1 MSDGS
6 SKLIAIDEEPNH
18 QIVHGRRFGEAN
30 GATHETPNSI
40 NLNMP
45 AECVSQSPHGICARD
60 VSHQCKSV
68 FSGLSVCGDQQ
79 NPYVEVSKTLK
90 IKTGSPRLIEGS
102 SLGYNTPI
110 SIIAFLNNDL
120 HEIEDQISGTLSA

>member
-45 AECVSQSPHGICARD
+45 AECVSKSPRGICARECILPMQ
-60 VSHQCKSV
+60 VRLLRAQRMRGSAKP
-68 FSGLSVCGDQQ
+68 LCGAQQ
-79 NPYVEVSKTLK
+79 NPQDKNRES
-90 IKTGSPRLIEGS
+90 RLI
-102 SLGYNTPI
+102 
-110 SIIAFLNNDL
+110 
-120 HEIEDQISGTLSA
+120 

>member
-45 AECVSQSPHGICARD
+45 AECVSKSPHGICARECILPMQ
-60 VSHQCKSV
+60 VRLLRAQRMWGSAKP
-68 FSGLSVCGDQQ
+68 LCGAQQ
-79 NPYVEVSKTLK
+79 NPQDKNRE
-90 IKTGSPRLIEGS
+90 SPI
-102 SLGYNTPI
+102 
-110 SIIAFLNNDL
+110 DL
-120 HEIEDQISGTLSA
+120 RFFAGI

>member
-45 AECVSQSPHGICARD
+45 AECVTNHRMVFAHES
-60 VSHQCKSV
+60 VSYRCKSV
-68 FSGLSVCGDQQ
+68 FSGLSVCGAQQ
-79 NPYVEVSKTLK
+79 NPQDKNRESPIDLK
-90 IKTGSPRLIEGS
+90 FFAGI
-102 SLGYNTPI
+102 
-110 SIIAFLNNDL
+110 
-120 HEIEDQISGTLSA
+120 

>member
-45 AECVSQSPHGICARD
+45 QSVSANHRMVFAHES
-60 VSHQCKSV
+60 VSHRCKSV
-68 FSGLSVCGDQQ
+68 FSGLSVCGGQQ
-79 NPYVEVSKTLK
+79 NPYAEVSKTLM
-90 IKTGSPRLIEGS
+90 IKTGVPRLI
-102 SLGYNTPI
+102 
-110 SIIAFLNNDL
+110 
-120 HEIEDQISGTLSA
+120 